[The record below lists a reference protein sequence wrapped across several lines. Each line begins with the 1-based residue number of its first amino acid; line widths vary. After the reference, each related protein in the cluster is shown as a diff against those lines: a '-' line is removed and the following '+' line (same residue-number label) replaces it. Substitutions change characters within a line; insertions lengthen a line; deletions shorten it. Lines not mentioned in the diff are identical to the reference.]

1 MRKRLHCRNIL
12 RLVQE
17 SAANRLNADRNAVA
31 ESNSSP
37 KTAANSPYVQQRRV
51 TGETL
56 PSAGQNGAAKSGRT
70 KPTKPTSAPVNE
82 ENQAPTKDANVLTA
96 SGERGAKAYASLID
110 DAAIVLGEGG
120 VNRKHKRSRIQR
132 LWKRLSGG
140 AVSG

>member
-1 MRKRLHCRNIL
+1 M
-12 RLVQE
+12 
-17 SAANRLNADRNAVA
+17 
-31 ESNSSP
+31 
-37 KTAANSPYVQQRRV
+37 
-51 TGETL
+51 GETL
-56 PSAGQNGAAKSGRT
+56 PSARQNGAAKSGRT

-110 DAAIVLGEGG
+110 DAAIVLDEGG
-120 VNRKHKRSRIQR
+120 ANRKHKRSRIQR